1 MMIMIIII
9 ITSYIKL
16 KMKSF
21 LLLAIFFYSW
31 FGNLLCLGK

>member
-9 ITSYIKL
+9 IISYIKL

-21 LLLAIFFYSW
+21 LLLAIFFTVD
-31 FGNLLCLGK
+31 LVICCV